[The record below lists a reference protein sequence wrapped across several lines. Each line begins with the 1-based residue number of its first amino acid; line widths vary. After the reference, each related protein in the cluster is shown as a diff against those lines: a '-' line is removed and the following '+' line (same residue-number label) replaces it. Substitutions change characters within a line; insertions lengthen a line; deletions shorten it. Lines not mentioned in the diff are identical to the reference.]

1 MPCSNF
7 WFCLVYR
14 SDCFVNEECLNC
26 HQVTIF
32 MSEFCLEKVQNMH
45 VSAFKYYLP
54 SLNHAEFDKN
64 SVILSNL
71 QLEQT
76 VKVTAMLICT
86 QN

>member
-1 MPCSNF
+1 
-7 WFCLVYR
+7 
-14 SDCFVNEECLNC
+14 
-26 HQVTIF
+26 
-32 MSEFCLEKVQNMH
+32 MH

-86 QN
+86 QNKSRQTSTLAPSTLINIISLLGS